1 MLTVSDNEFNSSLEQ
16 SITLGAL
23 DVIVIEWQCLLY
35 FVLHMR
41 SIVHSIVLKSVSQ
54 LSSIQSKIPNPVH
67 QIVKK
72 RKIWSLGLNLWSI
85 ICSNF
90 FKILESNL
98 ETKRKCLQICTSLG
112 KIYLDLPAYLPF
124 SWYITETGL

>member
-35 FVLHMR
+35 FVLHMC

-67 QIVKK
+67 
-72 RKIWSLGLNLWSI
+72 
-85 ICSNF
+85 
-90 FKILESNL
+90 
-98 ETKRKCLQICTSLG
+98 
-112 KIYLDLPAYLPF
+112 
-124 SWYITETGL
+124 

>member
-1 MLTVSDNEFNSSLEQ
+1 MLTASDNEFNSSLEQ

-90 FKILESNL
+90 LKILESNS

-124 SWYITETGL
+124 SRYITETGL

>member
-35 FVLHMR
+35 FVLHMH

-54 LSSIQSKIPNPVH
+54 YYCPQYNPKSPAQSTKLF
-67 QIVKK
+67 KK
-72 RKIWSLGLNLWSI
+72 EKSEALALI
-85 ICSNF
+85 F
-90 FKILESNL
+90 E
-98 ETKRKCLQICTSLG
+98 
-112 KIYLDLPAYLPF
+112 A
-124 SWYITETGL
+124 

>member
-35 FVLHMR
+35 FVLHMH
-41 SIVHSIVLKSVSQ
+41 SIVHNIVLKSVSQ

-67 QIVKK
+67 
-72 RKIWSLGLNLWSI
+72 
-85 ICSNF
+85 
-90 FKILESNL
+90 
-98 ETKRKCLQICTSLG
+98 
-112 KIYLDLPAYLPF
+112 
-124 SWYITETGL
+124 

>member
-35 FVLHMR
+35 FVLHMH
-41 SIVHSIVLKSVSQ
+41 SIVHSIVLKPVSQ

-67 QIVKK
+67 
-72 RKIWSLGLNLWSI
+72 
-85 ICSNF
+85 
-90 FKILESNL
+90 
-98 ETKRKCLQICTSLG
+98 
-112 KIYLDLPAYLPF
+112 
-124 SWYITETGL
+124 

>member
-35 FVLHMR
+35 FVLHMH

-67 QIVKK
+67 LIV
-72 RKIWSLGLNLWSI
+72 
-85 ICSNF
+85 
-90 FKILESNL
+90 
-98 ETKRKCLQICTSLG
+98 
-112 KIYLDLPAYLPF
+112 
-124 SWYITETGL
+124 